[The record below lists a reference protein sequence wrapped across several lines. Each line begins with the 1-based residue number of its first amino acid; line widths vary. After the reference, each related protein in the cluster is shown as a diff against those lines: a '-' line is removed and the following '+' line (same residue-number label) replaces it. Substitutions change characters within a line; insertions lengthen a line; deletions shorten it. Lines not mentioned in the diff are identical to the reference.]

1 MREYDVKK
9 LSTRKIGSQIAFC
22 IGRGQKLYF
31 TEEYKIMF
39 KKKHKLE
46 CSVADDSQTQ
56 IGL

>member
-39 KKKHKLE
+39 E
-46 CSVADDSQTQ
+46 NNTNWSV
-56 IGL
+56 L